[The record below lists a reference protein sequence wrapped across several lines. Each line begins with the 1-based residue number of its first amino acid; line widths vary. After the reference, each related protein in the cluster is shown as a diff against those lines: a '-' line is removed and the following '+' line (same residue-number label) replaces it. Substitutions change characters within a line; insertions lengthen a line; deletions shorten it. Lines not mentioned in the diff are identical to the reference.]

1 MKTKD
6 ANKREKGENPS
17 VKKLNRKLMAVSI
30 GSWVI
35 GLTISIL
42 YMLIIY
48 HLHNDMTTTFENYIK
63 GNDLLNRT
71 AWFCGIS
78 MAVSAVTIVAS
89 FFFMYRA
96 LIK

>member
-17 VKKLNRKLMAVSI
+17 VKKLNRKLMAVNI
-30 GSWVI
+30 ISWVI
-35 GLTISIL
+35 GLTLSIL
-42 YMLIIY
+42 YMLIII
-48 HLHNDMTTTFENYIK
+48 HLHNDMTTTFDNYIK
-63 GNDLLNRT
+63 SGDLLNHT
-71 AWFCGIS
+71 AWFCGIA
-78 MAVSAVTIVAS
+78 MAISAVTIVAS